1 MPHRPYIHL
10 TRKHSTSS
18 INLAATDSLV
28 SIMKSISSFIALTS
42 FSVYLHTPATLALT
56 LPPPKEISAPP
67 PPFGFRTEIHYNSDH
82 HLINPISLYVC
93 AIQALVT
100 WSEAP
105 WDSIIPN
112 ALVLLIPE
120 LNVGM
125 NVVTT
130 APIGAVS
137 ELRLSF
143 VLLGLVQTVRKM
155 TEENRFEA
163 VEVDLYKGD
172 VGTGVLSVYPPRR
185 EGSRSGSSR
194 RDLSAPNVVNSSL
207 STHGHGYSGHGHGYS
222 GHFVHPQ
229 FPWLILD
236 WTFDGRRIRAS
247 EIFTTII
254 DAIICT
260 ADEPASAERSYIHG
274 VSQLGDTAMNLHG
287 VNGFPLSNQGIRK
300 ILLMVA
306 KEAFVRE
313 RRFEEMDFTFS
324 ERGRVSAEGFFIK
337 MGRV

>member
-10 TRKHSTSS
+10 IRNHSTSS

-28 SIMKSISSFIALTS
+28 SNMKSISSFIALAS
-42 FSVYLHTPATLALT
+42 FLAYLHNPATLALT
-56 LPPPKEISAPP
+56 LPPPKGISAPRP
-67 PPFGFRTEIHYNSDH
+67 PSGFRTQIHYNPDR

-100 WSEAP
+100 WSDAP

-112 ALVLLIPE
+112 AMVLVIPE

-143 VLLGLVQTVRKM
+143 VLLGLVQTVRKL

-163 VEVDLYKGD
+163 VEVGLYKGD

-185 EGSRSGSSR
+185 EGSRSSSSR

-207 STHGHGYSGHGHGYS
+207 SAHGRGYS

-274 VSQLGDTAMNLHG
+274 VGLLGDTAMNLHA

-313 RRFEEMDFTFS
+313 RRFEELDFTFS

-337 MGRV
+337 MGRM